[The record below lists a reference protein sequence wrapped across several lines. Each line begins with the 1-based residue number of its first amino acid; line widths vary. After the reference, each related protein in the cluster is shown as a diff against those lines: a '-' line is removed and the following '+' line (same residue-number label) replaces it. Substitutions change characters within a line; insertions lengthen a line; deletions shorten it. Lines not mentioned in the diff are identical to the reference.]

1 MLCRANHS
9 HSFFPPQLQCF
20 FDDSALTHA
29 RAHSHMHS
37 HTLSFS
43 RQRRM
48 KHSAC
53 PYWLSE
59 SQLLVETQRGLYASD
74 VDVHRLICTEVRE
87 RRVAPACPS
96 LDPPLP
102 SPPFPSLPLPSPPL
116 PNHTHTLSPTSPWLA
131 LCSFSPS
138 AFVLCRIFFAR
149 RGQHRLLRGLPAI
162 DDEWSVTGMAPDG
175 SALVM
180 STPSQSF
187 VSPFVQQQQQQQQQ
201 HGIRLSTWPTWWL

>member
-29 RAHSHMHS
+29 RTYSHMHS

-102 SPPFPSLPLPSPPL
+102 SPPFPSLPLPSPSFPSL
-116 PNHTHTLSPTSPWLA
+116 PFLSFASLSFRSLDVSCSQPPFPWMQ
-131 LCSFSPS
+131 
-138 AFVLCRIFFAR
+138 
-149 RGQHRLLRGLPAI
+149 GKGL
-162 DDEWSVTGMAPDG
+162 GG
-175 SALVM
+175 
-180 STPSQSF
+180 
-187 VSPFVQQQQQQQQQ
+187 
-201 HGIRLSTWPTWWL
+201 